1 MLKFISSLAVNLPH
15 LVSEESQRLY
25 HNLVVRLK
33 DKAGQ
38 VSNRGGFE
46 RRKQE
51 IRDAW
56 SIRKSYNDIIDV
68 MVKPSYIR
76 PLIALW
82 NSEDFFKDAPPC
94 RVLFEHIERL
104 AAESGRR
111 RLSRLPL
118 RELCLLF
125 FKYYDNLEA
134 YRELG
139 QLLRR
144 QLGKYEAGE
153 FMFGMQ
159 NLISRRD
166 MFFDNN
172 GHIFLV
178 KEAEWG
184 NTQPSHVAE
193 EYSIPGD
200 SRFFQKAQQAYYLHR
215 LDSLAPNQ
223 QDDLLMLVR
232 QEEVA
237 RESFDE
243 RYRLGHK
250 VITSLID
257 KLTQAGA
264 EPEDYWMETI
274 LAIGGDPR
282 VARTARSFTMWW
294 QPLGEDYIQCMLRW
308 LSKVDLELFLQIC
321 RDYVGKSRREDL
333 ARMYP
338 DREKYLRW
346 LFRQDLILQT
356 HLFLG
361 DNVRSYVRRSYA
373 GKNFNYI
380 KMSGE
385 EDLAV
390 FYLEIMAQ
398 NAPSGRLHIV
408 EGTFSFK
415 LKIMERI
422 PKRSVL
428 NTVLNYENFSNM
440 YISDSLLRTELE
452 AAYEREFNETD
463 FSRSHI
469 GAPWKWWL
477 VRTLRRYGIAAT
489 YGDIF
494 L

>member
-1 MLKFISSLAVNLPH
+1 M
-15 LVSEESQRLY
+15 
-25 HNLVVRLK
+25 
-33 DKAGQ
+33 
-38 VSNRGGFE
+38 SNGGGFE
-46 RRKQE
+46 KRKQE
-51 IRDAW
+51 ILDAW

-82 NSEDFFKDAPPC
+82 NSEDFFKDVPPC

-125 FKYYDNLEA
+125 FKYYDKLEE

-178 KEAEWG
+178 KEAEWQ

-193 EYSIPGD
+193 EYSIPAD
-200 SRFFQKAQQAYYLHR
+200 SRFFQKAQQAYYSSR
-215 LDSLAPNQ
+215 LEKLAPNQ

-237 RESFDE
+237 REYFDE
-243 RYRLGHK
+243 HYRLGHK
-250 VITSLID
+250 VITTLID
-257 KLTQAGA
+257 KLKKAGA
-264 EPEDYWMETI
+264 EPEDFWMDTI

-282 VARTARSFTMWW
+282 VARSARSFAMWW
-294 QPLGEDYIQCMLRW
+294 QPLGEAYIQCMLKW
-308 LSKVDLELFLQIC
+308 LTKVDLELFLQIC
-321 RDYVGKSRREDL
+321 RGYVGESRHEDL

-346 LFRQDLILQT
+346 LFKKDLIIQT

-361 DNVRSYVRRSYA
+361 EEVRSYVRRSYA
-373 GKNFNYI
+373 EKKFNFI
-380 KMSGE
+380 KMSG
-385 EDLAV
+385 DKHLAV
-390 FYLEIMAQ
+390 FYLEIMAS
-398 NAPSGRLHIV
+398 NAPSGKLHIV

-422 PKRSVL
+422 PQRSVL
-428 NTVLNYENFSNM
+428 NDVLNYENFSNVT
-440 YISDSLLRTELE
+440 ISDSLLWTELE
-452 AAYEREFNETD
+452 KAYEREFNVRD

-469 GAPWKWWL
+469 GDPWKWWL
-477 VRTLRRYGIAAT
+477 VHTLRRYGIAAM